1 MLPMKALLLAA
12 LLATLAPSALA
23 QTTTVTDQTL
33 TLSTKTVTPPRRAI
47 LHYPQLSGL
56 TDPEVLKKVQMAIDL
71 PAVLDEPLE
80 AIKQNYNQYYW
91 LTGVNY
97 QVNYNQNGIFDV
109 TYEISGLGAYPSTSE
124 KQISVSLISGKVLRA
139 EDLFKVESLGVLAR
153 LLDQALQAEIKAGI
167 AKVKAAEPDLDA
179 EQMFRNRRYRV
190 HHLNNFSIT
199 PQGVTFRYD
208 YGFPHVAL
216 AYEPAGRFALT
227 YGELQPYLKPTGVL
241 GFAIAPK

>member
-1 MLPMKALLLAA
+1 MKALLLAA

-23 QTTTVTDQTL
+23 QTATVTDQTL
-33 TLSTKTVTPPRRAI
+33 TLTSTTVTPPRKAV
-47 LHYPQLSGL
+47 LHYPKLSGL
-56 TDPEVLKKVQMAIDL
+56 TDPTVLNKVQRAIDL

-80 AIKQNYNQYYW
+80 QIKQSYDQYHW
-91 LTGVNY
+91 LTEVAY

-109 TYEISGLGAYPSTSE
+109 TYQISGIGAYPSTSE
-124 KQISVSLISGKVLRA
+124 KQISVSLVSGKVLRA

-153 LLDQALQAEIKAGI
+153 ILDQSLQAEIKEGI
-167 AKVKAAEPDLDA
+167 AKVKAAEPDVDA
-179 EQMFRNRRYRV
+179 EQMFRNQRYRMR
-190 HHLNNFSIT
+190 HLNNFSIT

-216 AYEPAGRFALT
+216 AYEPAGRFPMT
-227 YGELQPYLKPTGVL
+227 YAELQPYLKPKGVL